1 MPCVQRPRPNETVT
15 AELAGASTVHLTL
28 SREGEGRTSRSS
40 GHVTAWAGP
49 AALPASPASRGG
61 TRRSFRRTEGQRSP
75 GRAQGPGQGRA
86 PLGPAARPPS
96 PSPHRTAP
104 SGRGLR
110 SPGPRSPGRRRFPLR
125 TWRVQTG
132 LGRGAPSGLKPLK
145 NSPPAAAAAPGER
158 QRESGKMAAT
168 PPARGWGS
176 RAGGRKCV
184 IAARGGGRKG
194 RGGALRAGGGAGEVL
209 PLPAPLPPFIPF
221 LSLSLPSLSTLR
233 RQGWLPG
240 AAPAPHGQGEAAIP
254 CPA

>member
-1 MPCVQRPRPNETVT
+1 MSRFQFSSRVPCVQRPRPNETVT
-15 AELAGASTVHLTL
+15 AELAGASTVHLAL

-168 PPARGWGS
+168 PPAQGWGS

-184 IAARGGGRKG
+184 IAARGGGRKWRGAEGG
-194 RGGALRAGGGAGEVL
+194 RRRWGGASSSSCSSSVYSFPFPLPSFPFHIEAAGLAPRSRSRPTRAG
-209 PLPAPLPPFIPF
+209 
-221 LSLSLPSLSTLR
+221 
-233 RQGWLPG
+233 
-240 AAPAPHGQGEAAIP
+240 
-254 CPA
+254 